1 MHSDMISIGNKDVD
15 FLIDYV
21 KRLIDIAEVESTRD
35 ANLIRLTK
43 VLLKRIEKKQ
53 LKNKQK

>member
-1 MHSDMISIGNKDVD
+1 MISIGNKDVD

-43 VLLKRIEKKQ
+43 VLMKRIEKKQ
-53 LKNKQK
+53 LKNKSKQNG

>member
-1 MHSDMISIGNKDVD
+1 MISIGNKDVD
-15 FLIDYV
+15 FLIQYV
-21 KRLIDIAEVESTRD
+21 KRLIDIAEVENTRD

-43 VLLKRIEKKQ
+43 VLMKRIEKKQ